1 MLLEHLCTSSAVAAG
16 QRCEQGGAKHKRR
29 YQLKPATWLLQFA
42 VLVCTMTMAEAKPWP
57 SQTANS
63 MLNTSEVKVTEAF
76 LHHPETQDRWVN
88 LTAIPN
94 DSSAYTNCSG
104 QCGPPHLPLEHL
116 VQRFL
121 DTCDEMQNHVRFYVL
136 ILTGIFLMSCAA
148 TSFLA
153 TAGHKRRRDR
163 RRLHRK
169 HHPQQQQQQR
179 RRCISPAKT
188 CASTRRKSAR
198 GTSQR
203 HRSRQQRQ
211 RRLSCRTT
219 VTWQMLRKAHVR
231 PTTTYRKETMRRLCN
246 TYSLLIPIKPSRHTY
261 PTYHGWEGE
270 AGGAATTKKK
280 RQSTAATEAISFLEA
295 VEALTRTI
303 RLGMLSETKLPTA
316 LKTILGTYTPKDSTE
331 TGQHLD
337 DHWQNNWG
345 HNSDGHQ
352 HYENARQHSCQTGHK
367 LTAILAKRPTGPAT
381 TNAMGQQPVA
391 HTGTKQKG
399 ASTSWR
405 PIYRSKA
412 NSAHRHKRMATQTNP
427 YKCQC
432 NHRPCMGT
440 VNYQATWL
448 KSPLPRRGRSA
459 TTIRP
464 TVQINNWQSCGKVI
478 PPRRMMQP

>member
-1 MLLEHLCTSSAVAAG
+1 MLLEHLCTSSTVAAG

-116 VQRFL
+116 VPRFL

-136 ILTGIFLMSCAA
+136 ILTGIFLISCAA

-179 RRCISPAKT
+179 RRCISPAKN

-211 RRLSCRTT
+211 RRTLLQNNCDLANVAQGTCQTNHDLPQRNSA
-219 VTWQMLRKAHVR
+219 KAV
-231 PTTTYRKETMRRLCN
+231 
-246 TYSLLIPIKPSRHTY
+246 
-261 PTYHGWEGE
+261 
-270 AGGAATTKKK
+270 
-280 RQSTAATEAISFLEA
+280 
-295 VEALTRTI
+295 
-303 RLGMLSETKLPTA
+303 
-316 LKTILGTYTPKDSTE
+316 
-331 TGQHLD
+331 QHLQPFD
-337 DHWQNNWG
+337 TN
-345 HNSDGHQ
+345 
-352 HYENARQHSCQTGHK
+352 QTFAPH
-367 LTAILAKRPTGPAT
+367 IPNIPTVGKEKPEE
-381 TNAMGQQPVA
+381 QQPPKRKDKA
-391 HTGTKQKG
+391 QQPRKQ
-399 ASTSWR
+399 SRSLR
-405 PIYRSKA
+405 PLR
-412 NSAHRHKRMATQTNP
+412 
-427 YKCQC
+427 
-432 NHRPCMGT
+432 
-440 VNYQATWL
+440 L
-448 KSPLPRRGRSA
+448 
-459 TTIRP
+459 
-464 TVQINNWQSCGKVI
+464 
-478 PPRRMMQP
+478 